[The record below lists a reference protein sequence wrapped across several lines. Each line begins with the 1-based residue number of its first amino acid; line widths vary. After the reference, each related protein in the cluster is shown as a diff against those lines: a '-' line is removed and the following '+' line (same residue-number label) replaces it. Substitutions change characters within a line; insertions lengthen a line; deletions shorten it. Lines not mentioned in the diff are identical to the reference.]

1 MTTVSS
7 FSNLNQESFVFT
19 TEFGKDDFITLCNT
33 QLTVPNIKSLHASL
47 KGSSTKKR
55 NPENIL
61 NDIFDDL
68 DIAGVRIAIG
78 MIKLLLQMNSIDNSG
93 SSGMQRNNSPS
104 NPDGASNRSNGSSS
118 PEYTSDEIPSSELS
132 IANGVQF
139 EIEPAVFM
147 KQKDNDIKPVKYL
160 SEGKVY
166 VHSLN
171 EDNVPEIFDD
181 LYQSLLKHSDVDNS
195 PYDFG
200 EEVAGYF
207 IEASNVQQQQN
218 ASTTTTTTTT
228 TSNTSNTSTNNQ
240 QHIYL

>member
-118 PEYTSDEIPSSELS
+118 PEYTSDEIPSSFNIILRRM
-132 IANGVQF
+132 I
-139 EIEPAVFM
+139 
-147 KQKDNDIKPVKYL
+147 
-160 SEGKVY
+160 
-166 VHSLN
+166 
-171 EDNVPEIFDD
+171 
-181 LYQSLLKHSDVDNS
+181 
-195 PYDFG
+195 
-200 EEVAGYF
+200 
-207 IEASNVQQQQN
+207 
-218 ASTTTTTTTT
+218 
-228 TSNTSNTSTNNQ
+228 
-240 QHIYL
+240 